1 MNKYS
6 STLKTMGFLYIET
19 KKAAAL
25 KLSGKVV
32 GEIIRCSTED
42 NIFLMKTD
50 TRKREVAS
58 TIINRLSMLD
68 DFCIEK
74 IVHGNLG
81 DSKLLV
87 LLSIIKNDQL
97 FYEFMHEV
105 FAVKLIVMD
114 NKITARDTTNFFH
127 RKSEQSE
134 QVARWTE
141 YTHYKLGQVYRKLL
155 LEANMAKPEKDG
167 LQIIKPVFE
176 KEVVEHIK
184 AIGDQR
190 YLNVL
195 IGGR

>member
-1 MNKYS
+1 MQNYS
-6 STLKTMGFLYIET
+6 STLKTMGFLYLET

-25 KLSGKVV
+25 KLIGKDA
-32 GEIIRCSTED
+32 GEIMRQSIED
-42 NIFLMKTD
+42 NIFLMKTEI
-50 TRKREVAS
+50 RKREVAS
-58 TIINRLSMLD
+58 TIINRLNMLD
-68 DFCIEK
+68 DFCIDK
-74 IVHGNLG
+74 VVHGNLEP
-81 DSKLLV
+81 SKLLV
-87 LLSIIKNDQL
+87 LFSIIKTDQL
-97 FYEFMHEV
+97 FYEFMYEV
-105 FAVKLIVMD
+105 FAEKLIIMD
-114 NKITARDTTNFFH
+114 NKITARDIANFFH

-134 QVARWTE
+134 RVARWAD

-176 KEVVEHIK
+176 KEVADHIK

>member
-1 MNKYS
+1 MHKYS
-6 STLKTMGFLYIET
+6 TTLKTMGFLYLET

-25 KLSGKVV
+25 FLQDESGDM
-32 GEIIRCSTED
+32 IIRQSLED
-42 NIFLMKTD
+42 NIFMMKTEI
-50 TRKREVAS
+50 RKREIAS
-58 TIINRLSMLD
+58 TILNRLNALD
-68 DFCIEK
+68 EYLLKK

-81 DSKLLV
+81 LSKLVV
-87 LLSIIKNDQL
+87 LMAIIKTDRL

-105 FAVKLIVMD
+105 FAEKLIIMD
-114 NKITARDTTNFFH
+114 KKITARDITNFFH

-134 QVARWTE
+134 QVARWAD

-167 LQIIKPVFE
+167 LHIIKPVFE
-176 KEVVEHIK
+176 KDVAEHIK

-190 YLNVL
+190 YLNVM